1 MEHEKVFRAYTHTLV
16 VAAAVVVVVV
26 VEDAVVVSV
35 VVVVVLVPEIFP
47 VTHKTNSFML
57 QRKHFLLI

>member
-1 MEHEKVFRAYTHTLV
+1 MEHEKVFRAYTHILV

-47 VTHKTNSFML
+47 VTHKTNSFM
-57 QRKHFLLI
+57 HFLLI